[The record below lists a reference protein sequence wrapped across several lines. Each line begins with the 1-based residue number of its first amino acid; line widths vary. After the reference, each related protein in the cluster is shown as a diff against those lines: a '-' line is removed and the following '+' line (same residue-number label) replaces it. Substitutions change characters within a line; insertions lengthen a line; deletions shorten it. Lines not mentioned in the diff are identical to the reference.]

1 MYVLRVPSEEQM
13 MLEQLGEAYRMY
25 MNQTGRVIP
34 RLGE

>member
-1 MYVLRVPSEEQM
+1 MYVLRVPREEQM
-13 MLEQLGEAYRMY
+13 MLEQFGEAYRMY